1 VTAQRRWRRLAAGT
15 ALLALAGCGTGTPEP
30 AFFPLNPG
38 LVWHYASTTLKGDER
53 LDGRLS
59 VHALSPV
66 RLDGTEYAV
75 RHTSNGTDYLIGVD
89 AHGIFRRAKRT
100 LVQSQPQPD
109 PERRYVLKAPFTTG
123 TTWSHPTP
131 VFLVERRRAGSGD
144 TVPLVDEYTVQM
156 AYQIEMTGVPVEVAA
171 GRFDGCLVVRGTA
184 ALTLFV
190 DPDQG
195 FVEVPVTAVE
205 TYCPGVGLVRLERR
219 EELSAKFFRGGSTT
233 LELVA
238 FEGGPR

>member
-1 VTAQRRWRRLAAGT
+1 MRWRRLAAGT
-15 ALLALAGCGTGTPEP
+15 LVLALAGCGSGVPEP
-30 AFFPLNPG
+30 ALFPLNPG
-38 LVWHYASTTLKGDER
+38 LVWRYASTTLKGDER
-53 LDGRLS
+53 HDATLTVR
-59 VHALSPV
+59 ALAPV
-66 RLDGTEYAV
+66 RLGGVEYGV
-75 RHTSNGTDYLIGVD
+75 RHTSDGTDYLVAAD
-89 AHGIFRRAKRT
+89 ASGIFRGAKRT
-100 LVQSQPQPD
+100 LVQSEPRPD

-123 TTWSHPTP
+123 TTWSHATP

-144 TVPLVDEYTVQM
+144 TVPLVDDYAVQM
-156 AYQIEMTGVPVEVAA
+156 TYQIEATGVAVDVAA

-219 EELSAKFFRGGSTT
+219 EELSAQFFRGGSTV